1 MCANSGRIYGGNV
14 QEMHS
19 EKKETVMI
27 SCSEMRT
34 VAPSARH
41 VEAAIHRCPVMDTNA
56 EWTSWCR
63 GKAVEGRRES
73 GEKIAAVTTSSSSAI
88 SGLYWWWLS
97 CTWVEGLVEYRKCV
111 AWAYER
117 DWKR

>member
-34 VAPSARH
+34 VAPSVRH
-41 VEAAIHRCPVMDTNA
+41 VEAAIHRCRA
-56 EWTSWCR
+56 
-63 GKAVEGRRES
+63 GQ
-73 GEKIAAVTTSSSSAI
+73 
-88 SGLYWWWLS
+88 
-97 CTWVEGLVEYRKCV
+97 
-111 AWAYER
+111 ER
-117 DWKR
+117 W